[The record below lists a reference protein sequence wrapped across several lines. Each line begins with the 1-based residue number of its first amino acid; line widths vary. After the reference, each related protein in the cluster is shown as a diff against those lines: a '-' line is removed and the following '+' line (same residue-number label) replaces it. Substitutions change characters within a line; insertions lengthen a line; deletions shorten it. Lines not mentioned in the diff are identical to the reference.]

1 MKIIDE
7 YILVLASTGASGAR
21 LSLSFLKTL
30 TKSQRIKKI
39 FFVYSLSFLKVFKEE
54 EKKDFLKEIKK
65 IPRGKVEF
73 FDETKIDAPI
83 SSGSNFFNAMVILPA
98 SMGTVG
104 AIANGYS
111 NNLIERCADVC
122 LKEERKLIISPRETP
137 LSSIHLKNLLTL
149 KLAGATILPFIPQY
163 YSNPKTIDDLEAQFF
178 QRILD
183 HLSIDQ
189 RIGKRWKNI

>member
-65 IPRGKVEF
+65 IPREKVEF

-104 AIANGYS
+104 AIASGYS

>member
-1 MKIIDE
+1 MKKIDE
-7 YILVLASTGASGAR
+7 YTLVLASTGASGAR
-21 LSLSFLKTL
+21 LSLSFLKIL
-30 TKSQRIKKI
+30 TKSETIKKI

-54 EKKDFLKEIKK
+54 EKKDFLKETKK
-65 IPRGKVEF
+65 IPKEKVEF
-73 FDETKIDAPI
+73 FDETEIDAPI
-83 SSGSNFFNAMVILPA
+83 SSGSYFFNAMVILPA

-104 AIANGYS
+104 AIASGYS

-137 LSSIHLKNLLTL
+137 LSSIHLNNLLTL

-189 RIGKRWKNI
+189 GIGKRWKNT